1 MAANL
6 VSLVSQFLTPDLIGR
21 IASALG
27 LDQSVAQKAIGAS
40 VPAVLA
46 SLAGLA
52 SQSGGAQ
59 RLSSVLARQPA
70 DVVGNLTKAVG
81 GAEQQAFENTGSSL
95 LSGLLGSGQMNEL
108 TSAIGRFAGIGGE
121 ASKSLTGMLAP
132 LVLGVLGQQ
141 QRSTGMDASG
151 LAAMFASQKDQIA
164 SAIPSGLADRLSN
177 AGLVNTIDSGIR
189 GGSAAAA
196 DAAGWVGRT
205 ADHTIAG
212 ASQAAYAMSGTRSR
226 PMWPYW
232 LLLLVALGG
241 LGWYFLPSGDV
252 NKVAERATPMADGS
266 RGTVGLASSN
276 LTVGGVDLANQVGTS
291 LGSLR
296 TALAGITD
304 TASAEA
310 ALPKIQDAKA
320 QLDKIS
326 SLANQLPPDARKTFG
341 TLVKAATPAI
351 TNLCDKVLA
360 MPGTATVAKPAID
373 QIRTQLD
380 TLAKT

>member
-1 MAANL
+1 MAVNL
-6 VSLVSQFLTPDLIGR
+6 VSLVSQFLTPELIGR

-46 SLAGLA
+46 GLAGLV
-52 SQSGGAQ
+52 SQPGGAQ
-59 RLSSVLARQPA
+59 RLSNALARQPA
-70 DVVGNLTKAVG
+70 DVVGNLTKALG
-81 GAEQQAFENTGSSL
+81 GTGQQAFENTGSSL
-95 LSGLLGSGQMNEL
+95 LSGLLGSGQTNEL

-132 LVLGVLGQQ
+132 LVLGALGQQ

-177 AGLVNTIDSGIR
+177 AVNTIDGGIR
-189 GGSAAAA
+189 GGTAAAA
-196 DAAGWVGRT
+196 DAAGWAGRT

-212 ASQAAYAMSGTRSR
+212 ASQAAYGMSGTTSR

-232 LLLLVALGG
+232 LLILAALGA
-241 LGWYFLPSGDV
+241 LGWYFLPSTDV
-252 NKVAERATPMADGS
+252 NKVAERATPMADRPGA
-266 RGTVGLASSN
+266 TVGLAPSN
-276 LTVGGVDLANQVGTS
+276 LTAGGVDLANQLGTS

-326 SLANQLPPDARKTFG
+326 SLANQLPPDTRKTFG
-341 TLVKAATPAI
+341 TLVKAAMPAV

-360 MPGTATVAKPAID
+360 IPGASTVAKPAID

-380 TLAKT
+380 TLAET